1 MAFFDGTLE
10 CQKKIMKRVRVPG
23 LRGGSDRTIYV
34 NGSSSGYR
42 LGNHNDEIY
51 TLHGKHVSSLPLME
65 FAKNF
70 LWESTK
76 KALWKQGSFF
86 CIKSINLYNAFYI
99 YLRKIEWCKKRR

>member
-10 CQKKIMKRVRVPG
+10 CQKKIMKRVRIPS

-34 NGSSSGYR
+34 NGNSSGYR

-51 TLHGKHVSSLPLME
+51 TLSGKYVSSLSLVE

-70 LWESTK
+70 L
-76 KALWKQGSFF
+76 
-86 CIKSINLYNAFYI
+86 
-99 YLRKIEWCKKRR
+99 